1 MADYD
6 GGNTTGFRSPAGD
19 DLEQPIDLAALLD
32 LRRPH
37 RYVVRVDGDGLRR
50 RGIHRDDVLILDT
63 SAPPAVG
70 KVCLAFVH
78 GDVVVA
84 ELIRGEEGWL
94 LRASGDRRLPVAI
107 QGEGA
112 ELWGIVVSLVRP
124 VV

>member
-6 GGNTTGFRSPAGD
+6 GGNMTGFQSPAGD
-19 DLEQPIDLAALLD
+19 EIKQPIDLAALLD

-37 RYVVRVDGDGLRR
+37 RYVASVDGDGLRR
-50 RGIHRDDVLILDT
+50 RGIHRDDVLIIDT
-63 SAPPAVG
+63 SAPPSVG

-78 GDVVVA
+78 GDTVAA
-84 ELIRGEEGWL
+84 ELALGEAGWL
-94 LRASGDRRLPVAI
+94 LLTSGAGRPPVAI

-112 ELWGIVVSLVRP
+112 ELWGIVISLVRP

>member
-37 RYVVRVDGDGLRR
+37 RYVARVDGDGLRR
-50 RGIHRDDVLILDT
+50 RGILREDVLIIDT
-63 SAPPAVG
+63 SAPPSVG

-78 GDVVVA
+78 GDTVVA
-84 ELIRGEEGWL
+84 ELALGEGGWL
-94 LRASGDRRLPVAI
+94 LLTSSAGRLPVAI

>member
-19 DLEQPIDLAALLD
+19 DLEQPIDLAELLD

-37 RYVVRVDGDGLRR
+37 RYVARVDGDGLRR
-50 RGIHRDDVLILDT
+50 RGILRDDVLVLDT
-63 SAPPAVG
+63 SAPPAPG

-78 GDVVVA
+78 GDTVVA
-84 ELIRGEEGWL
+84 ELARGEVGWL
-94 LRASGDRRLPVAI
+94 LLTSRPGRLPIAI
-107 QGEGA
+107 EGEGA